1 MMDFAKDTIV
11 LATLSAEGGSC
22 TYERLFEVA
31 EEHHCDVLAA
41 AVLSLKKAKKISY
54 DGMMLLMPGHKDVVI
69 AIAGAASSAAAETR
83 AATAARKKQEEQEA
97 RAEASRLK
105 AEQQAKAKAEQEAKA
120 KAEQQAREAAEA
132 REAEA
137 RRQAQVIPRPKPES
151 RFSGPAH
158 SGCSER
164 VGRLRL
170 MLKLR
175 RPLPK
180 PRRKRRS
187 GCGLRQSGRPKPSRR
202 PPRLLRVRTRR
213 RRERRPRFPARSART
228 HA

>member
-105 AEQQAKAKAEQEAKA
+105 AEQQAKAKAEQ
-120 KAEQQAREAAEA
+120 QAREAAEA